1 MQAAIG
7 CAQLKKFPGF
17 VDRRK
22 HNHARLK
29 EALLE
34 VEDKIILPEACP
46 NSDPSWF
53 GFLITCREGIDRA
66 KLVESIEKEKIQTRM
81 LFAGNL
87 TKHPCFNTMRATGTG
102 YRIAQELK
110 NTDRIM
116 HDTFWL
122 GVYPGMTDAMTD
134 YMAEVIKK
142 TLKTM

>member
-1 MQAAIG
+1 
-7 CAQLKKFPGF
+7 
-17 VDRRK
+17 
-22 HNHARLK
+22 
-29 EALLE
+29 
-34 VEDKIILPEACP
+34 
-46 NSDPSWF
+46 
-53 GFLITCREGIDRA
+53 
-66 KLVESIEKEKIQTRM
+66 M

-134 YMAEVIKK
+134 YMAEVIRK
-142 TLKTM
+142 TLNTM